1 LSENRPTGKNAKEIG
16 MWKNASDRSRM
27 KVHINGRIQILIDLF
42 VSILKLVTERI
53 KSGKTYSSHFTCFRW
68 VQKDKNKT
76 VKLTVDKKVL
86 FIILLV

>member
-1 LSENRPTGKNAKEIG
+1 